1 MGLLLD
7 GNKQNHK
14 NAQDHS
20 ANKFNKYQVIAS
32 IPEEHNL
39 NLVAFGRILIIYVH
53 VSQPEKFEIIFCRQ
67 LFILTTFY
75 DSYTVLLWGPCIR
88 TNNVVYHIFF
98 YMYTKPSQS
107 ENSHVTGLSIGAG
120 SQPKPPAS

>member
-1 MGLLLD
+1 MGAELPFENNLFVYLGLSLD

-53 VSQPEKFEIIFCRQ
+53 VSQPEKFEIIFVDNY
-67 LFILTTFY
+67 LFQPLSMTHTLYFCGAPVSGPIMWCNTF
-75 DSYTVLLWGPCIR
+75 
-88 TNNVVYHIFF
+88 FF
-98 YMYTKPSQS
+98 TCM
-107 ENSHVTGLSIGAG
+107 
-120 SQPKPPAS
+120 

>member
-1 MGLLLD
+1 MALWVAMQAATQNTSTQLLGAELPFENNLFVYLGLSLD

-39 NLVAFGRILIIYVH
+39 NPVAFWEILA
-53 VSQPEKFEIIFCRQ
+53 
-67 LFILTTFY
+67 
-75 DSYTVLLWGPCIR
+75 
-88 TNNVVYHIFF
+88 
-98 YMYTKPSQS
+98 YMYM
-107 ENSHVTGLSIGAG
+107 
-120 SQPKPPAS
+120 

>member
-1 MGLLLD
+1 MGLLLG

-53 VSQPEKFEIIFCRQ
+53 VSQPVIHVSQFFVDNYLFQPLSMTHTLYFCEAPVSGS
-67 LFILTTFY
+67 IMWCNTFFF
-75 DSYTVLLWGPCIR
+75 TCIR
-88 TNNVVYHIFF
+88 
-98 YMYTKPSQS
+98 SQAKAKI
-107 ENSHVTGLSIGAG
+107 LM
-120 SQPKPPAS
+120 